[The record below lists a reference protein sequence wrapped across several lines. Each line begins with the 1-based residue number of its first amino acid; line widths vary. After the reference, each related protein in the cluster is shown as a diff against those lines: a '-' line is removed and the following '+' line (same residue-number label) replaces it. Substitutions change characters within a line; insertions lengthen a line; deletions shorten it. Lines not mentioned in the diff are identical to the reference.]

1 MIPITSTV
9 FIRTR
14 PHGFPIWIP
23 LFIVW
28 LLLLP
33 IALLLLPLV
42 FVACLAVRINPFRA
56 LSVFW
61 HIISDL
67 KGTDVRV
74 EDRSCSVLVHIPRSF
89 V

>member
-9 FIRTR
+9 VIRTR

-23 LFIVW
+23 LFLVW

-33 IALLLLPLV
+33 IALLLLPLA
-42 FVACLAVRINPFRA
+42 FVACLVVSVNPFRA
-56 LSVFW
+56 FGVFW
-61 HIISDL
+61 HIASEL

-74 EDRSCSVLVHIPRSF
+74 EDRSCSVLVHIP
-89 V
+89 